1 MGFVTKEKL
10 FSKDFFITYGW
21 LLGGCFVFALG
32 AVLFAEPYGFAPGG
46 TYGLSMVFHHLWG
59 WETEIAA
66 LCMDVPLL
74 LLGIYFLGG
83 MFGVKTIICTFAI
96 PAFMRLIHYLYGYD
110 ALLEPGITDR
120 TLLNEQLLSAIFGGI
135 VYGIGIGM
143 IFKARAT
150 SGGSDIISMILNKYT
165 HISLGTLVIIV
176 DCTITLSTVVA
187 FGDWRLPMY
196 SWIIVFIEGK
206 VIDLVFPIVVLIIFC
221 ICGMLYTG
229 GFFSGTGFVK
239 AFSAS
244 DASVGLMLGSFFAM
258 VITIVFYAV
267 RKVLRFSDSMAC
279 IPEGFKAMVPAIL
292 ILTFAWTLKAM
303 TDSLGAA
310 PFVASVMNSAAGGL
324 MNLLPAII
332 FLVGCFL
339 AFATGT
345 SWGTFGILIP
355 IVVAVFQGTNETMMI
370 ISISACMAGAVC
382 GDHCSPISD
391 TTIMASAGAQ
401 CNHVNHVSTQLPYAM
416 TVAAVSCIT
425 YVIAGILQNAV
436 ICLVIGIA
444 LQIGVLLAIK
454 AITKDHTG
462 RVKTTN

>member
-1 MGFVTKEKL
+1 MP
-10 FSKDFFITYGW
+10 
-21 LLGGCFVFALG
+21 GCWAD
-32 AVLFAEPYGFAPGG
+32 VLFLMCAEPYGFAPGG
-46 TYGLSMVFHHLWG
+46 TYGWSMVFHHLWG

-206 VIDLVFPIVVLIIFC
+206 VIDLVI
-221 ICGMLYTG
+221 
-229 GFFSGTGFVK
+229 
-239 AFSAS
+239 
-244 DASVGLMLGSFFAM
+244 D
-258 VITIVFYAV
+258 
-267 RKVLRFSDSMAC
+267 
-279 IPEGFKAMVPAIL
+279 
-292 ILTFAWTLKAM
+292 
-303 TDSLGAA
+303 GAA
-310 PFVASVMNSAAGGL
+310 VHKTL
-324 MNLLPAII
+324 MIVTDKLDPVKDVIIKDINRGATLLPA
-332 FLVGCFL
+332 VGMYRGESRNMIY
-339 AFATGT
+339 T
-345 SWGTFGILIP
+345 IL
-355 IVVAVFQGTNETMMI
+355 TRREMMI
-370 ISISACMAGAVC
+370 LRHRIAEIDPEAF
-382 GDHCSPISD
+382 I
-391 TTIMASAGAQ
+391 
-401 CNHVNHVSTQLPYAM
+401 N
-416 TVAAVSCIT
+416 
-425 YVIAGILQNAV
+425 VIDSKEIL
-436 ICLVIGIA
+436 
-444 LQIGVLLAIK
+444 
-454 AITKDHTG
+454 G
-462 RVKTTN
+462 RGFKPLKES

>member
-1 MGFVTKEKL
+1 MGFVTKEKFL
-10 FSKDFFITYGW
+10 SKDFFITYAW

-32 AVLFAEPYGFAPGG
+32 AVMFAEPYGFAPGG

-165 HISLGTLVIIV
+165 HISLGT
-176 DCTITLSTVVA
+176 VA

-206 VIDLVFPIVVLIIFC
+206 VIDLVI
-221 ICGMLYTG
+221 
-229 GFFSGTGFVK
+229 
-239 AFSAS
+239 
-244 DASVGLMLGSFFAM
+244 D
-258 VITIVFYAV
+258 
-267 RKVLRFSDSMAC
+267 
-279 IPEGFKAMVPAIL
+279 
-292 ILTFAWTLKAM
+292 
-303 TDSLGAA
+303 GAA
-310 PFVASVMNSAAGGL
+310 VHKTL
-324 MNLLPAII
+324 MIVTDKLDPVKDVIIKDINRGATLLPA
-332 FLVGCFL
+332 VGMYRGESRNMIY
-339 AFATGT
+339 T
-345 SWGTFGILIP
+345 IL
-355 IVVAVFQGTNETMMI
+355 TRREMMI
-370 ISISACMAGAVC
+370 LR
-382 GDHCSPISD
+382 HR
-391 TTIMASAGAQ
+391 
-401 CNHVNHVSTQLPYAM
+401 
-416 TVAAVSCIT
+416 
-425 YVIAGILQNAV
+425 IAEIDPEAFINIIDSKEIL
-436 ICLVIGIA
+436 
-444 LQIGVLLAIK
+444 
-454 AITKDHTG
+454 G
-462 RVKTTN
+462 RGFKPLKES

>member
-1 MGFVTKEKL
+1 MGFVTKEKFL
-10 FSKDFFITYGW
+10 SKDFFITYAW

-32 AVLFAEPYGFAPGG
+32 SVMFAEPYGFAHGG

-206 VIDLVFPIVVLIIFC
+206 VIDLVI
-221 ICGMLYTG
+221 
-229 GFFSGTGFVK
+229 
-239 AFSAS
+239 
-244 DASVGLMLGSFFAM
+244 D
-258 VITIVFYAV
+258 
-267 RKVLRFSDSMAC
+267 
-279 IPEGFKAMVPAIL
+279 
-292 ILTFAWTLKAM
+292 
-303 TDSLGAA
+303 GAA
-310 PFVASVMNSAAGGL
+310 VHKTL
-324 MNLLPAII
+324 MIVTDKLDPVKDVIIKDINRGATLLPA
-332 FLVGCFL
+332 VGMYRGESRNMIY
-339 AFATGT
+339 T
-345 SWGTFGILIP
+345 IL
-355 IVVAVFQGTNETMMI
+355 TRREMMI
-370 ISISACMAGAVC
+370 LRHRIAEIDPEAF
-382 GDHCSPISD
+382 I
-391 TTIMASAGAQ
+391 
-401 CNHVNHVSTQLPYAM
+401 N
-416 TVAAVSCIT
+416 
-425 YVIAGILQNAV
+425 VIDSKEIL
-436 ICLVIGIA
+436 
-444 LQIGVLLAIK
+444 
-454 AITKDHTG
+454 G
-462 RVKTTN
+462 RGFKPLKES

>member
-1 MGFVTKEKL
+1 MGFVTKEKFL
-10 FSKDFFITYGW
+10 SKDFFITYAW

-32 AVLFAEPYGFAPGG
+32 AVMLAEPYGFAPGG

-143 IFKARAT
+143 IFKARET

-206 VIDLVFPIVVLIIFC
+206 VIDLVI
-221 ICGMLYTG
+221 
-229 GFFSGTGFVK
+229 
-239 AFSAS
+239 
-244 DASVGLMLGSFFAM
+244 D
-258 VITIVFYAV
+258 
-267 RKVLRFSDSMAC
+267 
-279 IPEGFKAMVPAIL
+279 
-292 ILTFAWTLKAM
+292 
-303 TDSLGAA
+303 GAA
-310 PFVASVMNSAAGGL
+310 VHKTL
-324 MNLLPAII
+324 MIVTDKLDPVKDVIIKDINRGATLLPA
-332 FLVGCFL
+332 VGMYRGESRNMIY
-339 AFATGT
+339 T
-345 SWGTFGILIP
+345 IL
-355 IVVAVFQGTNETMMI
+355 TRREMMI
-370 ISISACMAGAVC
+370 LRHRIAEIDPEAF
-382 GDHCSPISD
+382 I
-391 TTIMASAGAQ
+391 
-401 CNHVNHVSTQLPYAM
+401 N
-416 TVAAVSCIT
+416 
-425 YVIAGILQNAV
+425 VIDSKEIL
-436 ICLVIGIA
+436 
-444 LQIGVLLAIK
+444 
-454 AITKDHTG
+454 G
-462 RVKTTN
+462 RGFKPLKES

>member
-1 MGFVTKEKL
+1 MGFVTKEKFL
-10 FSKDFFITYGW
+10 SKDFFITYAW

-32 AVLFAEPYGFAPGG
+32 AVMFAEPYGFAPGG

-206 VIDLVFPIVVLIIFC
+206 VIDLVI
-221 ICGMLYTG
+221 
-229 GFFSGTGFVK
+229 
-239 AFSAS
+239 
-244 DASVGLMLGSFFAM
+244 D
-258 VITIVFYAV
+258 
-267 RKVLRFSDSMAC
+267 
-279 IPEGFKAMVPAIL
+279 
-292 ILTFAWTLKAM
+292 
-303 TDSLGAA
+303 GAA
-310 PFVASVMNSAAGGL
+310 VHKTL
-324 MNLLPAII
+324 MIVTDKLDPVKDVIIKDINRGATLLPA
-332 FLVGCFL
+332 VGMYREKPQYDL
-339 AFATGT
+339 HHPHT
-345 SWGTFGILIP
+345 S
-355 IVVAVFQGTNETMMI
+355 
-370 ISISACMAGAVC
+370 
-382 GDHCSPISD
+382 
-391 TTIMASAGAQ
+391 
-401 CNHVNHVSTQLPYAM
+401 
-416 TVAAVSCIT
+416 
-425 YVIAGILQNAV
+425 
-436 ICLVIGIA
+436 
-444 LQIGVLLAIK
+444 
-454 AITKDHTG
+454 
-462 RVKTTN
+462 

>member
-21 LLGGCFVFALG
+21 LLGGCFMFALG

-96 PAFMRLIHYLYGYD
+96 PAFMRLIHYVYGYD

-120 TLLNEQLLSAIFGGI
+120 TMLNEQLLSAIFGGI

-165 HISLGTLVIIV
+165 HISLATLVIIV

-206 VIDLVFPIVVLIIFC
+206 VIDLIVE
-221 ICGMLYTG
+221 G
-229 GFFSGTGFVK
+229 
-239 AFSAS
+239 
-244 DASVGLMLGSFFAM
+244 ASVHKTLMIVTKEMETVKNIILNDINRGATILPAVGAYKGESREIIYTILTRREMMILRHRIREIDPEAFINVIDSREILG
-258 VITIVFYAV
+258 
-267 RKVLRFSDSMAC
+267 K
-279 IPEGFKAMVPAIL
+279 GFK
-292 ILTFAWTLKAM
+292 
-303 TDSLGAA
+303 SLD
-310 PFVASVMNSAAGGL
+310 
-324 MNLLPAII
+324 
-332 FLVGCFL
+332 
-339 AFATGT
+339 
-345 SWGTFGILIP
+345 
-355 IVVAVFQGTNETMMI
+355 EE
-370 ISISACMAGAVC
+370 
-382 GDHCSPISD
+382 
-391 TTIMASAGAQ
+391 
-401 CNHVNHVSTQLPYAM
+401 
-416 TVAAVSCIT
+416 
-425 YVIAGILQNAV
+425 
-436 ICLVIGIA
+436 
-444 LQIGVLLAIK
+444 
-454 AITKDHTG
+454 
-462 RVKTTN
+462 

>member
-1 MGFVTKEKL
+1 MGFVTKEKFL
-10 FSKDFFITYGW
+10 SKDFFITYAW

-32 AVLFAEPYGFAPGG
+32 AVMFAVPYGFAPGG

-150 SGGSDIISMILNKYT
+150 SGGYDIISMILNKYT

-206 VIDLVFPIVVLIIFC
+206 VIDLVI
-221 ICGMLYTG
+221 
-229 GFFSGTGFVK
+229 
-239 AFSAS
+239 
-244 DASVGLMLGSFFAM
+244 D
-258 VITIVFYAV
+258 
-267 RKVLRFSDSMAC
+267 
-279 IPEGFKAMVPAIL
+279 
-292 ILTFAWTLKAM
+292 
-303 TDSLGAA
+303 GAA
-310 PFVASVMNSAAGGL
+310 VHKTL
-324 MNLLPAII
+324 MIVTDKLDPVKDVIIKDINRGATLLPA
-332 FLVGCFL
+332 VGMYRGESRNMIY
-339 AFATGT
+339 T
-345 SWGTFGILIP
+345 IL
-355 IVVAVFQGTNETMMI
+355 TRREMMI
-370 ISISACMAGAVC
+370 LRHRIAEIDPEAF
-382 GDHCSPISD
+382 I
-391 TTIMASAGAQ
+391 
-401 CNHVNHVSTQLPYAM
+401 N
-416 TVAAVSCIT
+416 
-425 YVIAGILQNAV
+425 VIDSKEIL
-436 ICLVIGIA
+436 
-444 LQIGVLLAIK
+444 
-454 AITKDHTG
+454 G
-462 RVKTTN
+462 RGFKPLKES